1 MIAAGAASTLEVT
14 VMQDDSVVC
23 VIRNVRKPTPPEPPP
38 TPVADVSVTK
48 SVSPATVS
56 VGDRANAT
64 IVVMNHGPDPATDVV
79 VTELPVPGATAISAT
94 ASQGSCASGACQLGT
109 IAPGAQATI
118 TAVAQL
124 NIVGDAVD
132 TVAVRAAEHDPDP
145 ENNVASALVRVNSFG
160 PPTTLICTTLRVSPR
175 TMTVGKKVALAAHV
189 LAADGTSIAGVSVHA
204 HGVGVNMVRR
214 SDKHGVAR
222 FAVTATHAGILTFRG
237 SGHATCKARVGAVSR
252 APIPVTG

>member
-56 VGDRANAT
+56 VGDRVNAT

-109 IAPGAQATI
+109 IAP
-118 TAVAQL
+118 VAQL

-132 TVAVRAAEHDPDP
+132 TVAVRAAEHDSDP

-222 FAVTATHAGILTFRG
+222 FAVTATQAGILTLRG